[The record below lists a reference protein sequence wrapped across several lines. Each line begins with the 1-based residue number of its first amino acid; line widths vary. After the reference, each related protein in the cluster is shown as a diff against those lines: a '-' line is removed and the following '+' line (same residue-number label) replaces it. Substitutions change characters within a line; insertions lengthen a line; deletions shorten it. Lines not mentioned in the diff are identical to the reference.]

1 MRTTRSSRPGQPRIP
16 LVKRKPI
23 PNHKGAVIR
32 RKQPFCHLY
41 HALQQNFSRVE
52 RGYGWPAFWK
62 SEGFRNRVAFRRD
75 YILEQPASFT
85 VHSKAVGFVL
95 VARDGQEQKY
105 SFGQRITCPEG
116 PVWISIHAGRID
128 AFPCIYVEG
137 DTVCSDDGWLAE
149 DYAAPAVPAGHS
161 RYYTRP
167 CQDPAE
173 WEYSEKLYLPVRTE
187 RVQGGTLYEFETE
200 LTAVLWVQCP
210 AEQPMEALT
219 VCCGESREEA
229 LDPQHCYYSWH
240 PDAHTGKCPRCA
252 VRFAFIPGPKVKL
265 AAIHQYVD
273 FPVRARFQ
281 CDDELLNR
289 IWAVAEHTFRLCSG
303 IFFVDGIKRDKWI
316 WGGDAYQ
323 SLFVNRYLLAD
334 PDVDQRT
341 LLALRGN
348 DPMSTHINTIVDYSL
363 LWILSVKEHYET
375 YGDLAFL
382 RQVWPKMQSLMQFC
396 EQNLD
401 EHGFLVGREQDWT
414 FIDWADLDKAG
425 PVAAIQML
433 LAACWEDMQALAE
446 VLKTD
451 SVAYQKRLTALKENI
466 DRFYWD
472 AEKGAYIDSFTSGK
486 RHVTRQTNIF
496 AVLFDVASLEKRDRI
511 LRNVIS
517 NDEVPPITTPYFNF
531 VQLDMLAGAGQ
542 LDTVLQK
549 IRDYWG
555 GMLER
560 GAVTF
565 WEEFDPNITSA
576 AQYDMYGDT
585 FGKSLCHAWA
595 ASPIYLLAQHFIGL
609 TLTEPDGDH
618 FVLAPQLSYF
628 DRLDCT
634 LPVGRDGWVHLEWDG
649 NDLKVE
655 TNCKHGVLLGAPDNS
670 VYKVRSGA

>member
-1 MRTTRSSRPGQPRIP
+1 MTDSFWLWYPGD
-16 LVKRKPI
+16 
-23 PNHKGAVIR
+23 
-32 RKQPFCHLY
+32 FELY
-41 HALQQNFSRVE
+41 HALQQNFSRIE

-62 SEGFRNRVAFRRD
+62 SEGFRNRVVFRRS
-75 YILEQPASFT
+75 YTLKNPASFV
-85 VHSKAVGFVL
+85 VHSKAIGYVL
-95 VARDGQEQKY
+95 VEQNGREHKY
-105 SFGQRITCPEG
+105 PFEQ
-116 PVWISIHAGRID
+116 WISCSAEPMRIFVHVGRID

-137 DTVCSDDGWLAE
+137 DAVCSDDGWLVE

-161 RYYTRP
+161 KYYTRP

-210 AEQPMEALT
+210 AGQSAENLT
-219 VCCGESREEA
+219 VYCGESREEA

-252 VRFAFIPGPKVKL
+252 VRFAFIPGPQVKL

-273 FPVRARFQ
+273 FPVRAQFH
-281 CDDELLNR
+281 CDDEHLNR

-303 IFFVDGIKRDKWI
+303 IFFIDGIKRDKWI
-316 WGGDAYQ
+316 WSGDAYQ

-334 PDVDQRT
+334 PDIDQRT

-348 DPMSTHINTIVDYSL
+348 DPMTTHINTIVDYSL

-382 RQVWPKMQSLMQFC
+382 RQVWPKMESLMQFC

-414 FIDWADLDKAG
+414 FIDWADLDKEG

-433 LAACWEDMQALAE
+433 LAACWTDMQVLAE
-446 VLKTD
+446 VLGMD
-451 SVAYQKRLTALKENI
+451 SSAYRQKHDALQNSI

-472 AEKGAYIDSFTSGK
+472 AEKGAYIDSFVSGK

-496 AVLFDVASLEKRDRI
+496 AVLFDVASLKQRESI
-511 LRNVIS
+511 LRNVIE
-517 NDEVPPITTPYFNF
+517 NDAIPPITTPYFNF
-531 VQLDMLAGAGQ
+531 FQLDMLAGAGH
-542 LDTVLQK
+542 LDAVLQK
-549 IRDYWG
+549 IREYWG
-555 GMLER
+555 GMLDR

-565 WEEFDPNITSA
+565 WEEFDPAITGQE
-576 AQYDMYGDT
+576 QYDMYGDK

-595 ASPIYLLAQHFIGL
+595 ASPIYLLARYFIGL
-609 TLTEPDGDH
+609 TQTSPDGDH
-618 FVLAPQLSYF
+618 FILAPQLTYF
-628 DRLDCT
+628 GSLDCT
-634 LPVGRDGWVHLEWDG
+634 LPVGSGGWVQLQWDG
-649 NDLKVE
+649 HDLKVE
-655 TNCKHGVLLGAPDNS
+655 TNCKHGVLLNVPENTIFR
-670 VYKVRSGA
+670 KI